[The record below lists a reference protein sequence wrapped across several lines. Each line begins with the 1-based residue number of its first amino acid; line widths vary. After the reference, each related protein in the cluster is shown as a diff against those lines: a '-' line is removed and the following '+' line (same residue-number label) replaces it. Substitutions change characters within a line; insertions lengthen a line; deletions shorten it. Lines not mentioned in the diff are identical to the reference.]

1 MAQQGIAKGTATA
14 GTTHKVAT
22 YEVTESAEAR
32 QIQRFALNDSN
43 GGDLTSTS
51 TQNAPTNVSLPTAN
65 TAVKV
70 INSGAKIGWMIHNI
84 NDDVE
89 VYLGFHS
96 SVSTSNGIR
105 IFSGGSYE
113 MRGFGIFLGD
123 IYVVCG
129 TSSKNVRVQ
138 TW

>member
-1 MAQQGIAKGTATA
+1 MSTQGIAKGTATS

-22 YEVTESAEAR
+22 YEITESSEAR
-32 QIQRFALNDSN
+32 QVQRFALNDQN
-43 GGDLTSTS
+43 GSDLTSTS
-51 TQNAPTNVSLPTAN
+51 TQNAPSNVTLTTAN
-65 TAVKV
+65 TAYVAV
-70 INSGAKIGWMIHNI
+70 ATGAKIGWMIHNI

-89 VYLGFHS
+89 VYIGFHS

-105 IFSGGSYE
+105 VFPGSNYE
-113 MRGFGIFLGD
+113 QRGFGLFLGNV
-123 IYVVCG
+123 YVVCG